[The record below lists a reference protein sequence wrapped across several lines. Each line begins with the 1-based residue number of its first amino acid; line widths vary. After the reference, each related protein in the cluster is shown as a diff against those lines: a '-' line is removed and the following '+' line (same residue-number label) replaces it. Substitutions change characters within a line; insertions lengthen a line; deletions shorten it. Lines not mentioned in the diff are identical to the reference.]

1 MLNNLIVGL
10 ISQCIRISKYHI
22 VYLKHNN
29 NFVHQ
34 LHFSKA
40 SGKAK
45 TGNKTKILFLWLT
58 TKNFHVYKNN
68 LKETL
73 NIYIWTSW
81 EKQTRENF
89 LYVKSVCFC
98 CNRHTY
104 KAFWEPNERNLFL
117 CGCSGIEGQIYL
129 IRLDK
134 KVARTESLSVHKI
147 SSHKELRKKT
157 CIFKVESLIKYKAGG
172 KRSWG

>member
-1 MLNNLIVGL
+1 MDMLNNLIVGL

-58 TKNFHVYKNN
+58 TKNFQVYKNN

-73 NIYIWTSW
+73 NIYIWTPVASRFGHFMGKTDKG
-81 EKQTRENF
+81 E
-89 LYVKSVCFC
+89 LSVCEK
-98 CNRHTY
+98 R
-104 KAFWEPNERNLFL
+104 LFL
-117 CGCSGIEGQIYL
+117 L
-129 IRLDK
+129 
-134 KVARTESLSVHKI
+134 
-147 SSHKELRKKT
+147 
-157 CIFKVESLIKYKAGG
+157 
-172 KRSWG
+172 

>member
-1 MLNNLIVGL
+1 MDMLNNLIVGL
-10 ISQCIRISKYHI
+10 ISQCIHISKYHI

-58 TKNFHVYKNN
+58 TKNFDLYKNN

-73 NIYIWTSW
+73 NIYIWTAVASRFGHFMGKTDKG
-81 EKQTRENF
+81 ELSVYN
-89 LYVKSVCFC
+89 VKSVCFC

-104 KAFWEPNERNLFL
+104 KAFREPNERNLFL
-117 CGCSGIEGQIYL
+117 CGCSGTEGQTYL
-129 IRLDK
+129 IRLD
-134 KVARTESLSVHKI
+134 
-147 SSHKELRKKT
+147 
-157 CIFKVESLIKYKAGG
+157 
-172 KRSWG
+172 